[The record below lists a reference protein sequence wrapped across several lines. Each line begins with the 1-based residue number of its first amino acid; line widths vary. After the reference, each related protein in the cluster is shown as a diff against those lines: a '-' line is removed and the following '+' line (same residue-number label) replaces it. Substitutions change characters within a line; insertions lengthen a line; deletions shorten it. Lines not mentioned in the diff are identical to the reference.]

1 MYLLTRLIRFRLSAM
16 VAASALAGYLL
27 CPRDGYAAGAA
38 ALTLGIFFLTG
49 ACSAL
54 NQVQERATDAL
65 MERTASRPIPA
76 GRLSPRAGLA
86 AAGLLLVAALL
97 LLQTTRSLPALAL
110 GLFAVAWYNGLYTPL
125 KKITSA
131 AILPGALCGALPPVI
146 GWAAAGGSVTDHR
159 IAVLAGVF
167 FLWQIPH
174 FWLLAIR
181 RSEDYRRAGLPTV
194 AQTFTAAQTARITL
208 VWIVALAVGTF
219 LLAAVGPLRQPLP
232 RALCALAA
240 ASVLWPAVG
249 RCLGRGP
256 GPSELCLSARPGRF
270 MALLVFALLLEGLLT
285 DYRPFLVSLTG
296 IPIG

>member
-1 MYLLTRLIRFRLSAM
+1 L
-16 VAASALAGYLL
+16 
-27 CPRDGYAAGAA
+27 
-38 ALTLGIFFLTG
+38 
-49 ACSAL
+49 
-54 NQVQERATDAL
+54 
-65 MERTASRPIPA
+65 
-76 GRLSPRAGLA
+76 
-86 AAGLLLVAALL
+86 
-97 LLQTTRSLPALAL
+97 
-110 GLFAVAWYNGLYTPL
+110 
-125 KKITSA
+125 
-131 AILPGALCGALPPVI
+131 I
-146 GWAAAGGSVTDHR
+146 GWAAAGGRVTDHR
-159 IAVLAGVF
+159 IALLAGVF

-208 VWIVALAVGTF
+208 VWVVALAAGTF

-256 GPSELCLSARPGRF
+256 DPLEPCLSARPERF

-285 DYRPFLVSLTG
+285 DYRPFLISLAG
-296 IPIG
+296 ISIG